1 MIEHLSAEQI
11 SQWIVGDRPREMQ
24 KHVAGCAECRAEL
37 THMENAL
44 SQFRTA
50 MREQASVVPAPA
62 WRQPEPRPAAWF
74 SWTRMVLTATAL
86 LVLAAVPVTWR
97 VHVHEQALREQ
108 ADQSARSAL
117 ADSQLLETV
126 DAEISQA
133 VPQPME
139 PLVTLATWNSSSTE
153 QNQKAQG
160 Q

>member
-11 SQWIVGDRPREMQ
+11 SQWIIGDRPLELQ
-24 KHVAGCAECRAEL
+24 EHVAECVACRAEL
-37 THMENAL
+37 GQLENAI

-50 MREQASVVPAPA
+50 MREAASYEPPPA
-62 WRQPEPRPAAWF
+62 WRQPEPRPAPWF
-74 SWTRMVLTATAL
+74 SWPRLVLTATAL

-97 VHVHEQALREQ
+97 MRVHEQALRAQ
-108 ADQSARSAL
+108 AAQTAL
-117 ADSQLLETV
+117 ADSQLLESV

-153 QNQKAQG
+153 QNEKAQR

>member
-11 SQWIVGDRPREMQ
+11 SQWIVGDRPWELQ
-24 KHVAGCAECRAEL
+24 EHVAGCAECRAEL
-37 THMENAL
+37 TRMENAL

-50 MREQASVVPAPA
+50 MREPASFVPAPS
-62 WRQPEPRPAAWF
+62 WRQPEPRPATWF
-74 SWTRMVLTATAL
+74 SWRRMALTATAL

-97 VHVHEQALREQ
+97 VRVHEQALREQ

-133 VPQPME
+133 VPRPME

-153 QNQKAQG
+153 QNQKSQER
-160 Q
+160 